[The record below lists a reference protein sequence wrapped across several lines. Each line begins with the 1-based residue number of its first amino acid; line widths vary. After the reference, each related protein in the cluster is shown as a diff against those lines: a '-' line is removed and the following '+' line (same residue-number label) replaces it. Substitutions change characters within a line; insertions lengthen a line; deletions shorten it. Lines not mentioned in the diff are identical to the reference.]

1 MSFSTGRDY
10 KKAQVEFGMS
20 RPKLV
25 DLNLKAMGSSEY
37 VSLIIVLVNDRVRMK
52 EIALEHFPQE
62 ISTSNTTL
70 PSCIIL
76 CMHV

>member
-25 DLNLKAMGSSEY
+25 DLNLKAMESSEY
-37 VSLIIVLVNDRVRMK
+37 VSLIIVPVNSWVRTK
-52 EIALEHFPQE
+52 DIG
-62 ISTSNTTL
+62 IK
-70 PSCIIL
+70 
-76 CMHV
+76 